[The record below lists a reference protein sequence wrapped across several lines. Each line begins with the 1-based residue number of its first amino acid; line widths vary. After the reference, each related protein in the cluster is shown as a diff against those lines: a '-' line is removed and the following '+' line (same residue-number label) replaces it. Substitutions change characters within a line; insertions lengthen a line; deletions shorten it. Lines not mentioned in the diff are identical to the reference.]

1 MNIMLVS
8 RDLYKKSSKTQK
20 IRCEI
25 CANLCKIKDGN
36 LGICKQYKN
45 VNGELLNQYY
55 GIVSSLNVDPIE
67 KKPLKMFMP
76 GTFTY
81 SIGGFG
87 CNMTCKYCQNYMI
100 SQEYSDLLRQINIT
114 PETVVENAIK
124 SNCHSI
130 AWTYNE
136 PTIQLEFTKITSQIA
151 HSKNLKVIYVSNGYF
166 SDKSL
171 EEVLAFVDAFNIDLK
186 SMNTNFYKKICG
198 GDLSIILDNLERIY
212 DEGKHLEITNLII
225 NDYNDS
231 KSEIKE
237 LCDFIVNNLGC
248 DVALHFTRAFGYYKM
263 NDIIPTNAETMFK
276 AQKIAQNSGI
286 ENVFLGNI

>member
-1 MNIMLVS
+1 MSIMLVS
-8 RDLYKKSSKTQK
+8 RDFYKKSSKTQK

-25 CANLCKIKDGN
+25 CANYCKIKDGN
-36 LGICKQYKN
+36 LGVCKQYMN
-45 VNGELLNQYY
+45 VNGELINKSY
-55 GIVSSLNVDPIE
+55 GIISSLSPDPIE

-100 SQEYSDLLRQINIT
+100 SHEYGDLSRQINIT
-114 PETVVENAIK
+114 PEKIVENAIK
-124 SNCHSI
+124 SNCQSI

-136 PTIQLEFTKITSQIA
+136 PAIHLEFTRFTSQIA
-151 HSKNLKVIYVSNGYF
+151 KSKNLKVIYVSNGYF

-171 EEVLAFVDAFNIDLK
+171 EEVLNFVDAFNIDLK
-186 SMNTNFYKKICG
+186 SINPEFYKKLCG
-198 GDLSIILDNLERIY
+198 GDLSVVLDNLERIY
-212 DEGKHLEITNLII
+212 RDGKHLEITNLII

-231 KSEIKE
+231 EREIRK
-237 LCDFIVNNLGC
+237 LCEFISNNLGC
-248 DVALHFTRAFGYYKM
+248 DVPVHFTRAFGYYKM
-263 NDIIPTNAETMFK
+263 KDITPTKAETLFK
-276 AQKIAQNSGI
+276 AREIAQSCGL